1 MRENPRPRQLPR
13 RYVLVTAA
21 SATLLAATSR
31 IAFAA
36 LTQTPRQTPGPYYPK
51 TLPLDRDNDLARIT
65 GHPADARGTITHV
78 FGRLLDTGGKPIPS
92 AKIEIWQ
99 CDSYGRYHNV
109 DDRNAALL
117 DPDFQG

>member
-1 MRENPRPRQLPR
+1 MRENPRPRHLPR

-31 IAFAA
+31 FALAA

-65 GHPADARGTITHV
+65 GHPTDARGTITHV
-78 FGRLLDTGGKPIPS
+78 CGRLLDSGGKPIPS
-92 AKIEIWQ
+92 AKIKIGQ

-109 DDRNAALL
+109 DDRNAAPL
-117 DPDFQG
+117 DPD